1 MADRRIEFSLNSLQ
15 IILLIGGGLLILIL
29 TFALG
34 VMVGN
39 GHTGSLSLFDKD
51 IKSQVVKM
59 KVGSPPPVQSSAH
72 TVAGEEKTAVMKN
85 TTSKPV
91 MTFYDT
97 LAKQNGKTHEA
108 PMPTALPEPKKM
120 APETGNS
127 KKKFTL
133 QVGAMKEKESAD
145 ALVSKLKKF
154 GYSASI
160 VPPSGSGAK
169 NGLYKVRIGTFS
181 SKDDALKEA
190 DRIKRNEG
198 LTAIPVEK

>member
-15 IILLIGGGLLILIL
+15 IILLISGGLLILVL

-51 IKSQVVKM
+51 VKSQVVKM
-59 KVGSPPPVQSSAH
+59 KVGSPPPVQSPPH
-72 TVAGEEKTAVMKN
+72 TDAGEEKTAVMKN

-108 PMPTALPEPKKM
+108 PIPKALPEPKKM
-120 APETGNS
+120 ATETGNQ
-127 KKKFTL
+127 KKFTL

-160 VPPSGSGAK
+160 VPPSGSVTK

-181 SKDDALKEA
+181 NKDDAMKEA

-198 LTAIPVEK
+198 LTAIAVEK